1 MVERDRFA
9 NSEIVYESSILFAR
23 KFWSIRYRAL
33 IYSRDAFIDSLRGK
47 VSGKVDV
54 EKIVEFFI
62 KFFIKY
68 LQSSYKRF

>member
-47 VSGKVDV
+47 VDV

-62 KFFIKY
+62 KFFYQISAVEIIRD
-68 LQSSYKRF
+68 SSLH